1 MESQK
6 PKIALYAKRSFGE
19 KMNASFDFIK
29 ENWKQLL
36 KYSTYLILPVCLLQ
50 GMSINGL
57 MGNITDF
64 SALSAGQA
72 GGDAMAAFGLSFILN
87 YVGTVFFSA
96 LGGLLLASLIY
107 ALVNL
112 YNEREERLGGLSF
125 GTVRPLLF
133 HNAKR
138 LFLLGVVCCLLSSVV
153 MTIVALLAVLT
164 PYTLLLTI
172 PLCLAFLIPLALIPT
187 VYLFENISL
196 GQAFAKTYRLGFA
209 TWGGVFL
216 MLLVMS
222 IIAGV
227 MQTVFSI
234 PWSVIYFV
242 KMVFTLSDSGEAS
255 STVGLDFAQYLFSVL
270 MLYGSYLSAIFTIVG
285 LVYQYGH
292 ASEVVDSITVED
304 DIENF
309 DKL

>member
-29 ENWKQLL
+29 ENWKQLF
-36 KYSTYLILPVCLLQ
+36 KYSTYLILPICLLQ
-50 GMSINGL
+50 AMNINGL
-57 MGNITDF
+57 LGNIADF
-64 SALSAGQA
+64 STLSAGQA

-96 LGGLLLASLIY
+96 LGGLLLTSLIY
-107 ALVNL
+107 ALVSL

-125 GTVRPLLF
+125 SAIRPLLF

-138 LFLLGVVCCLLSSVV
+138 LFLLGVVCGLLSSVV

-196 GQAFAKTYRLGFA
+196 GQAFVKTYRLGFA

-216 MLLVMS
+216 VLLVMS

-309 DKL
+309 EKL